1 MVSLSNRRVK
11 LLAEV
16 RDGSSWFSQSR
27 SRGITEEGQTTSVEL
42 QSVNSPNAKKQT
54 QSWSPENQGEV
65 EWRELTKANGEFNKT
80 TDKNSILSLLVYISQ
95 YIVLTY
101 WSSFKTPTV
110 CLCLY
115 IIIRY

>member
-54 QSWSPENQGEV
+54 QS
-65 EWRELTKANGEFNKT
+65 
-80 TDKNSILSLLVYISQ
+80 
-95 YIVLTY
+95 
-101 WSSFKTPTV
+101 
-110 CLCLY
+110 
-115 IIIRY
+115 